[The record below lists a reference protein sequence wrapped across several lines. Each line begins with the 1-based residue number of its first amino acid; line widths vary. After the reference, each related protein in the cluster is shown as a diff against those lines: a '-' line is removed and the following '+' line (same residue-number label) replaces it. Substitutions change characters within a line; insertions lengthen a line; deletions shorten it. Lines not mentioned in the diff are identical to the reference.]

1 MAHLVAGVILH
12 SDECGV
18 GMPLRLHACC
28 TRRSVLHVMREEA
41 LGESAEGGEEDSS
54 GGDRRCGESV
64 SWSHVVWCTAVCDW
78 FERRE
83 GFVCLCVILERTT
96 PGLLPFTADTPRLGR
111 HAPAAASTQHCGCS
125 VVHEPR
131 GCSRV
136 ARSACRLTASR
147 AHCGSTP
154 RRSHCVW
161 ERIKMRAHD

>member
-64 SWSHVVWCTAVCDW
+64 SWSCGGVTGLRD
-78 FERRE
+78 ERVS
-83 GFVCLCVILERTT
+83 FVCV
-96 PGLLPFTADTPRLGR
+96 
-111 HAPAAASTQHCGCS
+111 
-125 VVHEPR
+125 
-131 GCSRV
+131 
-136 ARSACRLTASR
+136 
-147 AHCGSTP
+147 
-154 RRSHCVW
+154 
-161 ERIKMRAHD
+161 